1 MAFYGGK
8 GNHQS
13 LLGKKGDYSSR
24 LLGGVK
30 GMARIADDPV
40 VQFGLG
46 VIAPEIAGGLA
57 LAKKTGLLKKVAE
70 M

>member
-1 MAFYGGK
+1 MSFYGGK

-13 LLGKKGDYSSR
+13 LFGKKGDHSS

-30 GMARIADDPV
+30 GLARVAEDPI
-40 VQFGLG
+40 VQFGVGALE
-46 VIAPEIAGGLA
+46 PEVAGGLA
-57 LAKKTGLLKKVAE
+57 LAKKTGLLKKIAG

>member
-8 GNHQS
+8 GNYQS

-30 GMARIADDPV
+30 GMARFAEDPMT
-40 VQFGLG
+40 QFGVAVL
-46 VIAPEIAGGLA
+46 APEVAGGLA
-57 LAKKTGLLKKVAE
+57 LAKKTGLLKKVYE